1 MLASQNRLLSWELKH
16 YIVSIK
22 FNVEIFFNNFNNNGI
37 SYKSLT
43 ELKSACSNP
52 ITAVH
57 TDEGVFIVKR
67 ILSQNFFF
75 YLLSVCSNTI
85 YNKKKSNKGVQ

>member
-75 YLLSVCSNTI
+75 IYYQFVVTLSI
-85 YNKKKSNKGVQ
+85 IKKSNKGVQ